1 MHRRRQMLGTCP
13 GAMWYPV
20 LEGECDMRV
29 PQVSERIKEAP
40 AQALRG
46 VFAGIGQLLL
56 ITDKLRN
63 KASHQDVPRART
75 PEASETVTDTTVTSL
90 AGHGA
95 GTAAAPAGAAAA
107 EAGPALVDAGPTA
120 EAAAAP
126 AASAPAVSAPA
137 VSAPAAAAAAPAEAA
152 TESETV
158 SAEPA
163 PARPATTRRTAA
175 KPVSGKPVT
184 AKPPAKPATA
194 KPATAKPTTPRR
206 TAAKAAAAEAAEA
219 AGEAAPKPP
228 KRQSSRN
235 FDKTGNVRVLGHEA
249 DTPAPEPAAAAPE
262 PVAAAPEPVVAT
274 EPEPVVAA
282 EPVAAAAP
290 LPNYDELSVA
300 SLRARLRNLD
310 VAQVRELAEYERAHA
325 ARADVLTMFERRI
338 AKLEAE
344 A

>member
-1 MHRRRQMLGTCP
+1 
-13 GAMWYPV
+13 
-20 LEGECDMRV
+20 MRV

-40 AQALRG
+40 AQVLRG

-75 PEASETVTDTTVTSL
+75 PGPSETVTDTTVTSPT
-90 AGHGA
+90 GHGA
-95 GTAAAPAGAAAA
+95 GTAAAPAGAAGG
-107 EAGPALVDAGPTA
+107 EAGPVLVDAGPTA

-126 AASAPAVSAPA
+126 AASVPAASV
-137 VSAPAAAAAAPAEAA
+137 PAAAAATPAEAV
-152 TESETV
+152 TESEAV
-158 SAEPA
+158 IAETA
-163 PARPATTRRTAA
+163 PARPATTRRSSV
-175 KPVSGKPVT
+175 KPVANKPVT

-219 AGEAAPKPP
+219 AGDAVPRPP

-235 FDKTGNVRVLGHEA
+235 FDKTGNVRVLGNEA
-249 DTPAPEPAAAAPE
+249 ETPAPEPAAAAPE
-262 PVAAAPEPVVAT
+262 PATAAPEPVA
-274 EPEPVVAA
+274 AA
-282 EPVAAAAP
+282 EPAATAAP

-310 VAQVRELAEYERAHA
+310 AAQVKELAEYERAHA